1 MNLGETNQDPR
12 VIPTVIRDEVC
23 FGFASHRL
31 LAAFKR
37 HFDDDFV
44 QVAGQADECFSFHLQ
59 RGASLRRALLDI
71 NQGQTHAAHIVEGDD
86 GMVHRRLAA

>member
-1 MNLGETNQDPR
+1 MFQVRQSSALGFVQT
-12 VIPTVIRDEVC
+12 
-23 FGFASHRL
+23 A
-31 LAAFKR
+31 
-37 HFDDDFV
+37 FDDDFV

-59 RGASLRRALLDI
+59 RGASLRRAFLDI